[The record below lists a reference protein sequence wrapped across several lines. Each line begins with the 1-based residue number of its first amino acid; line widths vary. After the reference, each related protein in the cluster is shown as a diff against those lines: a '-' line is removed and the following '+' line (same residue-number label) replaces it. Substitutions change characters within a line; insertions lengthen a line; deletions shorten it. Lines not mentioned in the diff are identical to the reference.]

1 MRSALLKTDYE
12 VICMLTRKTD
22 YLEITQSYYLRLLGP
37 SHSGQMMR
45 CPHCHCYCHPPQVVS
60 NGPLPGHTPRAGPP
74 HGPPLLPGTMNINM
88 LILIP
93 SRSHIWTSWYV
104 ITAPEIR
111 NCVQTIHN
119 CFSSPA
125 CDSLLV
131 QIRLHSIFSSDF
143 LLCQWAGSMQTLC
156 KLKL

>member
-1 MRSALLKTDYE
+1 MRSALIKTEYE
-12 VICMLTRKTD
+12 VICMLNDKTD
-22 YLEITQSYYLRLLGP
+22 DLEITQSYYLQTIGP
-37 SHSGQMMR
+37 SHSGRMIR
-45 CPHCHCYCHPPQVVS
+45 CPHCHCYGHPTQVVS
-60 NGPLPGHTPRAGPP
+60 GGPLPGHTPRAGPP
-74 HGPPLLPGTMNINM
+74 HGPTLLPGTLNINM
-88 LILIP
+88 MILIP

-131 QIRLHSIFSSDF
+131 QIRLHSIFGFDF